1 MGAINSVRVLSVFI
15 VAGYLLSGCG
25 RTVLDE
31 EEVLVSIG
39 STRITVNDF
48 NERVANL
55 PERYR
60 EIAQKR
66 KAAYVQELINDTLL
80 YQEALRQGIDKDAD
94 AKKVIEEAKKKI
106 LIAKLISS
114 EIEAVIEVTGDE
126 ITGYYEENKFRYMT
140 PEIMRASHILLST
153 FDDASEVIKELKQG
167 ETFENAARARSLDP
181 TAQQGGDIG
190 YFPKGRL
197 MPEFEQA
204 CSRLNVGETSDV
216 VRTSLGFHI
225 IKLTDRRASV
235 EKPLDEVKEEISRRI
250 YETKRRKSFNDLLE
264 RLKSSTE
271 IVVNEEALS
280 YEAPDSESS
289 DNKD

>member
-1 MGAINSVRVLSVFI
+1 MVINSARVLGVFI

-25 RTVLDE
+25 RTAPNE

-60 EIAQKR
+60 EIAQRR
-66 KAAYVQELINDTLL
+66 KAAYIQELINDTLL

-94 AKKVIEEAKKKI
+94 VKKVIEEAKKKI
-106 LIAKLISS
+106 LIAKLLSS
-114 EIEAVIEVTGDE
+114 EVEAVIKVTDDEVAD
-126 ITGYYEENKFRYMT
+126 YYDENKFRYMT

-204 CSRLNVGETSDV
+204 CARLSVGETSDV

-235 EKPLDEVKEEISRRI
+235 EKPLDEVREEISRGI
-250 YETKRRKSFNDLLE
+250 YDVKRRKSFNDLLE
-264 RLKSSTE
+264 KLKNSTE
-271 IVVNEEALS
+271 IEVNEEALS
-280 YEAPDSESS
+280 SEATDSEISGNN
-289 DNKD
+289 D